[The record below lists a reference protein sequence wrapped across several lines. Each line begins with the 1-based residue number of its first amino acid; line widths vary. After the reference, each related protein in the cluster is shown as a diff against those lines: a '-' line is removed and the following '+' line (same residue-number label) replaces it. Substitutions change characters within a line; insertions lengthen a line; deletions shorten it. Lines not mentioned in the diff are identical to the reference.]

1 MKKIFVITIALIG
14 FIFSA
19 CNDWLDVNPR
29 TQVKKEVLLETQK
42 GFRDVLTGA
51 YIRLKN
57 GNLYGGEMTWST
69 MEYLAQHWVV
79 ATGTSQ
85 CLFAG
90 V

>member
-1 MKKIFVITIALIG
+1 MKKIFIVTVICVG

-29 TQVKKEVLLETQK
+29 TQVRKDVLLETQK

-57 GNLYGGEMTWST
+57 GNLYG
-69 MEYLAQHWVV
+69 AR
-79 ATGTSQ
+79 
-85 CLFAG
+85 
-90 V
+90 

>member
-51 YIRLKN
+51 YLR
-57 GNLYGGEMTWST
+57 
-69 MEYLAQHWVV
+69 
-79 ATGTSQ
+79 
-85 CLFAG
+85 
-90 V
+90 

>member
-1 MKKIFVITIALIG
+1 MKKIFILTITCVG

-29 TQVKKEVLLETQK
+29 TQVRKDVLLETQK

-57 GNLYGGEMTWST
+57 GNLYGGEMIWNTI
-69 MEYLAQHWVV
+69 EYLAQHWAV
-79 ATGTSQ
+79 T
-85 CLFAG
+85 AG
-90 V
+90 F